1 MSTLKNTQM
10 QFRQKHTH
18 TKTLNKNINA
28 TLSSLLYEL
37 ETCRHTKGLFFS
49 NFVHRLAYPDIPTK
63 VWSSSQSE
71 TKYHDFTLVLCLIN
85 AFFQDCQ
92 MVVLQHWLY
101 PGQIIQHQ
109 QSYLWPCNDVRRTP
123 QYKTPTWSHSLFLWN
138 LLAQNSNHRQL
149 WQTSRIQRISVTSGT
164 PVLFYSSFM
173 EAVDRSA
180 FATVWRASVTASKH
194 AQRIPF

>member
-71 TKYHDFTLVLCLIN
+71 TKYHDFTLV
-85 AFFQDCQ
+85 
-92 MVVLQHWLY
+92 
-101 PGQIIQHQ
+101 

-164 PVLFYSSFM
+164 PILFYSSFM